1 MVLSNNIYSPQNFL
15 EVLTDKCFI
24 VGDCPIED
32 IHEILIQEGIEKD
45 IYSII
50 LNYSLS
56 EIDKIV
62 ANEVNVVL
70 VDTSGFD
77 DEDNWVEEYRW
88 FEVPD
93 YLTHKFIDE
102 E

>member
-32 IHEILIQEGIEKD
+32 IHEILIQEGIENKCD
-45 IYSII
+45 CTLWDYP
-50 LNYSLS
+50 LS
-56 EIDKIV
+56 EIDEIV
-62 ANEVNVVL
+62 ANELNVVL
-70 VDTSGFD
+70 VYTSGFD
-77 DEDNWVEEYRW
+77 DEDNWVEECRW

-93 YLTHKFIDE
+93 YLTHKFTD
-102 E
+102 